1 MRRYTIDI
9 GGKEYVIDVQELVE
23 GSFRVHVG
31 SREFEVRLEASEEI
45 SEETR
50 EGATLVEGAPAE
62 PANQTPEQ
70 PAPPAQQDTPPGT
83 PLSESEKE
91 PPESEQLPPRVCEAR
106 QQAVLTA
113 PMPGTIVS
121 IEVAV
126 GDTIQR
132 GQVVFI
138 LEAMKM
144 KNVLQS
150 PHNGKVAEV
159 LARPGQ
165 KVDMGDVLVRFA
177 E

>member
-31 SREFEVRLEASEEI
+31 GREFEVRLAASEAVGE
-45 SEETR
+45 
-50 EGATLVEGAPAE
+50 E
-62 PANQTPEQ
+62 PAPMEIVPVEPASAPPGQ
-70 PAPPAQQDTPPGT
+70 PAPPARQETPPVP
-83 PLSESEKE
+83 PL
-91 PPESEQLPPRVCEAR
+91 PEEAPQEGEQFQPRVCETR

-121 IEVAV
+121 VRVAV

-144 KNVLQS
+144 KNSLQS
-150 PHNGKVAEV
+150 PHDGKVAEV
-159 LARPGQ
+159 LARAGQ